1 MIDWVTATLP
11 FSSEF
16 QFTGGRVM
24 SCDMDGAIEWQTEKR
39 LPVVGSFESKFH
51 IVSKGE
57 GYINISGN
65 PSKFLQGHNLFGSD
79 DLKGLVLET
88 MLRLCKLLNVPVSL
102 SDYQSWSKGNY
113 ILQRVDIAYMYSLG
127 NRNNVRSWIR
137 SAEFQSKSRH
147 GRPMTKGGTL
157 YWGKHSRRW
166 GMKAYS
172 KADEI
177 TSTKDHRLPDGIP
190 NRDNLLEHAEDKL
203 RIELVLRS
211 MQIRD
216 LLLQNACT
224 WDVNTPAKLHSTF
237 IGSIDMS
244 NQFSL
249 TEDTISDL
257 PARLIAVYRLWKNGE
272 DLRAMYPKNT
282 FYRYRRALL
291 EHDIDIA
298 IVQPNKT
305 SNVIPL
311 VHALR
316 PEAIAQVPE
325 WAKKTNL
332 YFEPRKTA

>member
-16 QFTGGRVM
+16 QFTGGRVI
-24 SCDMDGAIEWQTEKR
+24 SCDLDGSIEWQTEKR
-39 LPVVGSFESKFH
+39 MPVVGSFDSKFH

-57 GYINISGN
+57 GFINISGN

-88 MLRLCKLLNVPVSL
+88 MVRLCKLLNVPVSL
-102 SDYQSWSKGNY
+102 SDFQAWSNGDY

-166 GMKAYS
+166 AMKAYG
-172 KADEI
+172 KADEVG
-177 TSTKDHRLPDGIP
+177 STKDHRLPDEIP
-190 NRDNLLEHAEDKL
+190 NRTDLLNYAEDKL

-211 MQIRD
+211 MQIKD
-216 LLLQNACT
+216 LLIQNAST
-224 WDVNTPAKLHSTF
+224 WDISTPAKLHSLYM
-237 IGSIDMS
+237 GSIDMS

-249 TEDTISDL
+249 TETEISDL
-257 PARLIAVYRLWKNGE
+257 PARLVAVYKLWKNGE
-272 DLRAMYPKNT
+272 GLRSMYPKNT

-291 EHDIDIA
+291 KHDIDIA
-298 IVQPNKT
+298 VTQPKII
-305 SNVIPL
+305 SNVVPL
-311 VHALR
+311 IRALR
-316 PEAIAQVPE
+316 PEAVAQVPD
-325 WAKKTNL
+325 WAKITNL
-332 YFEPRKTA
+332 YFEPRKIA